1 MMYKIM
7 VVDDE
12 EDFVEVIKITL
23 EKEGYDVIPVYSGKE
38 CLEKLEEEV
47 PDLILLD
54 IMMPGMDGWE
64 VCRRIKENEKTKKI
78 IVVMVSVRAEEE
90 DIKKSIEYAHADAH
104 VNKLSSADIVDVVR
118 KHLKEG
124 ESKAA
129 EIF

>member
-1 MMYKIM
+1 MAKIM
-7 VVDDE
+7 VVDDSPDIIWIYTTILEKAGHTIISASSGE
-12 EDFVEVIKITL
+12 EALRIL
-23 EKEGYDVIPVYSGKE
+23 EKES
-38 CLEKLEEEV
+38 